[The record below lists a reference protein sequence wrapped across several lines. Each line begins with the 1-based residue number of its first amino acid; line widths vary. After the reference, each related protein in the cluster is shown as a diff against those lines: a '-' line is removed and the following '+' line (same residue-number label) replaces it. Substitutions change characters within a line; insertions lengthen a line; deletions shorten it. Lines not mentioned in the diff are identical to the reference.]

1 MIQIITLVKGALA
14 SINAFNYSENPDSQS
29 SDLVRQQLQYM
40 LDEMAIEFLNYRKY
54 DETVTAKNPII
65 LGTDLTDPFA
75 PIVGDIA
82 TKPAELSDVVL
93 TVGSIQYP
101 MILKTYDE
109 YRKIPVI
116 NVNAIPATCYL
127 KYDPQYITAYFF
139 PGFGVTGTL
148 RFLGKPYLI
157 NDAVSIYDYVDLPRE
172 FVGGVISNLALRI
185 CPFFGISSTPDLVIR
200 ASKDLKHIKQMEI
213 VREMKRI
220 RNDLAPTGQGF
231 NFYSGGF

>member
-14 SINAFNYSENPDSQS
+14 TINAFNYSENPDAQS
-29 SDLVRQQLQYM
+29 SDLVKDQLQYM
-40 LDEMAIEFLNYRKY
+40 LDEMSIQYLNYRKF
-54 DETVTAKNPII
+54 DETVTAKNPIV
-65 LGTDLTDPFA
+65 LGTDLTDPLV

-82 TKPAELSDVVL
+82 TRPSEISDVVL
-93 TVGSIQYP
+93 TVGTIQYP
-101 MILKTYDE
+101 MFLKTYDE
-109 YRKIPVI
+109 YRKIPVT

-157 NDAVSIYDYVDLPRE
+157 DSGVSIYDYINLPRE

-185 CPFFGISSTPDLVIR
+185 CPFFGIPVTQDLVIR
-200 ASKDLKHIKQMEI
+200 AAKDIKHIKQKEI
-213 VREMKRI
+213 VNEMKRLK
-220 RNDLAPTGQGF
+220 NDFAPTGQGF